1 MATMTGTVD
10 KIDSRVVKTKFGPKP
25 VYDLYVGGTKYGY
38 GFKNPQL
45 IGVQQGTTVE
55 FEAGENNGYMNVVAD
70 SLKVISSGPANN
82 QGITRS
88 ITATSN
94 NVRSGFP
101 VDTTSDKFAIIRQNA
116 LTNAVATVEA
126 FTGQVNSMSPNTLE
140 AYVNLVI
147 KTAYTFTDFSS
158 GQREMKAARKLQ
170 RNQPQAMKG
179 EDVNETVS
187 HMLSDEIE
195 ANHAYE
201 SGDE

>member
-1 MATMTGTVD
+1 MTGTVD
-10 KIDSRVVKTKFGPKP
+10 KIDSRTVKTKFGPKP

-45 IGVQQGTTVE
+45 IGVQQGTSVE
-55 FEAGENNGYMNVVAD
+55 FDAVENNGYMNVVAD
-70 SLKVISSGPANN
+70 SLKVISGVSSNN
-82 QGITRS
+82 QGTARTN
-88 ITATSN
+88 TATSN
-94 NVRSGFP
+94 NVKSGFP

-116 LTNAVATVEA
+116 LSNAVAAVSGFYEHRS
-126 FTGQVNSMSPNTLE
+126 GGEQVIAATLDE
-140 AYVNLVI
+140 YVNMVI

-170 RNQPQAMKG
+170 RNQPQAVKG

-195 ANHAYE
+195 ANNAYE